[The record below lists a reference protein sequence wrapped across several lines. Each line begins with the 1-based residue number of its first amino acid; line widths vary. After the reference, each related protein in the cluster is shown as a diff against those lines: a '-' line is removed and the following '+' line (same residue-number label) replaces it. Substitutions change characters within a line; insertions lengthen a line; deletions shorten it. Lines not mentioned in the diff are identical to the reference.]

1 MEGRSQKDRHFMIP
15 LIGGILRS
23 QTPRSREQDGGCPG
37 LEEEMGSCYS
47 MERKFQLR
55 KMIKS

>member
-1 MEGRSQKDRHFMIP
+1 MIP